1 MLAAFDTETTGVP
14 FAGRPLGHASQP
26 RVVEVGCV
34 LYRGGGEVVD
44 TYRAILKP
52 VGFTIPMEMRDLH
65 GITQS
70 RAKREGKPA
79 AEVFGVLR
87 AFLARADRIAIHYVP
102 FDATMVAIEMEHGAP
117 DPFGRGRAF
126 ACTSEGAGRAVRG
139 TGHVGLDEACA
150 AILGRPP
157 RDPHRALPDALDAM
171 DLAVALER
179 SGHLAAFDPE
189 SPTWA

>member
-26 RVVEVGCV
+26 RIVEIGCV
-34 LYRGGGEVVD
+34 LYRDGGEVVD

-70 RAKREGKPA
+70 RARREGIPA
-79 AEVFGVLR
+79 AEAFGMLG
-87 AFLARADRIAIHYVP
+87 AFLARAGRIAIHYVP
-102 FDATMVAIEMEHGAP
+102 FDATMVAIEIEHGAP
-117 DPFGRGRAF
+117 DPFGPGRAF
-126 ACTSEGAGRAVRG
+126 ACTSEGAGRAGRG
-139 TGHVGLDEACA
+139 TGHLGLDEACA

-157 RDPHRALPDALDAM
+157 REHHRALPDALDAM

-179 SGHLAAFDPE
+179 SGHLSAFDPE